1 VDRPGTDRAQGD
13 PAMKILAIDMGWF
26 NSVSCFLDTG
36 LRKAS
41 YRRMK
46 TSSEVFRTLIL
57 EKAPDCV
64 VIEAG
69 PMAGWVRD
77 LCDGMKMRLIVL
89 NTNDERWCWRNVK
102 KKTDRKDALKLAKIV
117 AYEEDIDEVHVP
129 EQAVRQWRQLITYRE
144 TLMNRIVSIKNRLRA
159 ILLQMERYLP
169 AGAKAWEGKEYE
181 QLQALARDL
190 KDCEDQDMWRGIVA
204 MELKRMEELQKLRTE
219 VEDRLNRIAREKE
232 PVQRLMEASGVGIRT
247 AEVVVSL
254 IDHAERFGRGR
265 EVGCYAGFTPRKFQS
280 GKMDRDGRISRA
292 GNGLLRK
299 YLVQAAW
306 AGKRSDPRMQ
316 AIYQRVRRKSSKRNK
331 QAIVAVARH
340 LLVWLWAML
349 RDGTHWRGAVA
360 AQAA

>member
-1 VDRPGTDRAQGD
+1 MDRPGTDRAQGD

-26 NSVSCFLDTG
+26 NSVSCFFDTG

-77 LCDGMKMRLIVL
+77 LCDGMKMKLVVL
-89 NTNDERWCWRNVK
+89 NANDERWCWRNVK

-117 AYEEDIDEVHVP
+117 AYGEDVVEVHVP
-129 EQAVRQWRQLITYRE
+129 ESAIRQWRQLLVYRE
-144 TLMNRIVSIKNRLRA
+144 RLMSGMVSIKNRLRA
-159 ILLQMERYLP
+159 ILLQTERYLP

-181 QLQALARDL
+181 QLQALGREL
-190 KDCEDQDMWRGIVA
+190 KDCPEDELWRGLVDLEI
-204 MELKRMEELQKLRTE
+204 KRMAELQKHLDE
-219 VEDRLNRIAREKE
+219 VDRRLDEIARKKE
-232 PVQRLMEASGVGIRT
+232 PVRRLMEVPGVGIRT
-247 AEVVVSL
+247 AAVVVSL

-265 EVGCYAGFTPRKFQS
+265 EVACYAGLTPRKFQS
-280 GKMDRDGRISRA
+280 GKMDRDGHISRA

-306 AGKRSDPRMQ
+306 SGKRCDRRMEDL
-316 AIYQRVRRKSSKRNK
+316 YQRVRRKSSKRNK
-331 QAIVAVARH
+331 QAIVAVAKH
-340 LLVWLWAML
+340 LLVWTWAML
-349 RDGTHWRGAVA
+349 RDKTHWRGSVA